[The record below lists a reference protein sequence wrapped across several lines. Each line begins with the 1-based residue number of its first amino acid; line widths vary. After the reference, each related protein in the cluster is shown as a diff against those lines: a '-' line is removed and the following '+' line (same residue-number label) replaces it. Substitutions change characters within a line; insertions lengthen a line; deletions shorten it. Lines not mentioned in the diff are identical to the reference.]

1 MKEIQN
7 NIRQKLSTEDEPYEG
22 DIDIK
27 EVEKEVIDN
36 IAQASAKSE
45 GRFKFVFDGYAH
57 QNVVLFIEFLEK
69 FGKPQFVACTTA
81 DEKKIN
87 KRYNLANEAEEDAE
101 IGEEAL
107 EALKAKAE
115 ANLKE
120 MEDMKNV
127 YAPNVKSMKF
137 LDLDTCK
144 SLESI
149 YTELRSAF
157 QPKVL
162 IVNHEKRLGIDTTC
176 SNLAIKYQLIYI
188 SAY

>member
-1 MKEIQN
+1 
-7 NIRQKLSTEDEPYEG
+7 
-22 DIDIK
+22 
-27 EVEKEVIDN
+27 
-36 IAQASAKSE
+36 
-45 GRFKFVFDGYAH
+45 
-57 QNVVLFIEFLEK
+57 
-69 FGKPQFVACTTA
+69 
-81 DEKKIN
+81 
-87 KRYNLANEAEEDAE
+87 LANEAEEDAE

-176 SNLAIKYQLIYI
+176 SNLAIKY
-188 SAY
+188 